1 MRKQTYNN
9 KTAYIESY
17 NDICE
22 GKSLEREIEQQM
34 TTKQPIIA
42 DAPMIYTSRK
52 EGVIPAYDIRTD
64 RFEIAQDAMGE
75 LAKSY
80 RARRED
86 ALKSAEETTNN
97 NTEANE
103 L

>member
-1 MRKQTYNN
+1 MRKPKYNN
-9 KTAYIESY
+9 TTVYIESN
-17 NDICE
+17 NDIFE

-64 RFEIAQDAMGE
+64 RFDRAQDAMDE

-80 RARRED
+80 RARREE
-86 ALKSAEETTNN
+86 ALKPQSNETTT
-97 NTEANE
+97 TEANE